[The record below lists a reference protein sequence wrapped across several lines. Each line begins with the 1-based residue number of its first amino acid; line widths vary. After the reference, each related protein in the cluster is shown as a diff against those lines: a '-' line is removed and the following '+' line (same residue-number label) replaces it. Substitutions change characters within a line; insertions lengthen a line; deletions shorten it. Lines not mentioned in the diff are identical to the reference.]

1 VKRNLISLLDITKEE
16 FFTILDLAARLKAER
31 RAGTFQSYLNC
42 QSLGM
47 IFEKSSTRTRISFE
61 VGMYELGGTALF
73 LSPDDMQIG
82 RGESIADTA
91 RVMSRFVSAVMIR
104 AFSHET
110 IEEFARYASVP
121 VINGLSDRE
130 HPCQILA
137 DVMTIR
143 EHFEVLDSLRVA
155 WIGDGNNVCHSIILS
170 AIYTGYEVRIACPR
184 GFMPDT
190 AVIESAQAR
199 GAQIVLCDTPADA
212 AKDADVVITDTWVS
226 MGDEQE
232 EEVRRKIFKPYQINA
247 ELMGFAKPGAIVLH
261 CLPAHR
267 GDEITDEIMDGSQ
280 SAVWDE
286 AENRLHAQK
295 ALILWILNISPRR
308 EEAGRPH

>member
-1 VKRNLISLLDITKEE
+1 MKRNFVSLLDITKEE

-31 RAGTFQSYLNC
+31 KAGILQQYLDR
-42 QSLGM
+42 QALGM

-73 LSPDDMQIG
+73 LSPHDMQIG

-91 RVMSRFVSAVMIR
+91 RVMSRFLSVVMIR
-104 AFSHET
+104 TFSHET

-143 EHFEVLDSLRVA
+143 EHFEKFDNLRVA
-155 WIGDGNNVCHSIILS
+155 WVGDGNNVCHTIILS
-170 AIYTGYEVRIACPR
+170 AIYTGYEVCIACPEK
-184 GFMPDT
+184 FMPDA
-190 AVIESAQAR
+190 AVIEIAQAR
-199 GAQIVLCDTPADA
+199 GAHIVLCDTPAEA
-212 AKDADVVITDTWVS
+212 AKDADVLITDTWVS
-226 MGDEQE
+226 MGDEE
-232 EEVRRKIFKPYQINA
+232 EEEIRRKIFRSYQINA
-247 ELMGFAKPGAIVLH
+247 ELMGLAKPHAIALH

-267 GDEITDEIMDGSQ
+267 GDEITDEIMDGPH

-286 AENRLHAQK
+286 AENRLHVQK
-295 ALILWILNISPRR
+295 ALILWLLNKI
-308 EEAGRPH
+308 